1 MAMNEK
7 IVIKTQEGTIVRTIT
22 YDRYMSGHAMMD
34 EIKWYKR
41 EYADTN
47 MIVDWV

>member
-7 IVIKTQEGTIVRTIT
+7 IVIRTQEGKIVRTIT

-34 EIKWYKR
+34 EVKYYKA
-41 EYADTN
+41 EYRDTD
-47 MIVDWV
+47 MIVEWI